1 MTANGFMSVSLD
13 PKLVVILIGHKAKFL
28 EKVSKSRKYTVHIL
42 VEDQEHDSRHFAER
56 PDAVLGNRLVDE

>member
-1 MTANGFMSVSLD
+1 MIANGFMSVSLA
-13 PKLVVILIGHKAKFL
+13 PKLVVISIDHKAKFL

-42 VEDQEHDSRHFAER
+42 AEDQEHDSRHFAGH